1 MVSIR
6 NIHMRPKLVALFLLI
21 GISALLVAG
30 FWASRQ
36 AEQALLEKSYNQ
48 LESVREIKR
57 QAVERYFTHIQNQ
70 ILTFSE
76 NSMVVDA
83 MGELREVFPRFR
95 EENQYDAADIR
106 RMSSELITYYTN
118 DFSAEFRSQN
128 DGQDPRA
135 KRYFD
140 QLDDDSI
147 AFQYHYIKANPNP
160 LGSKEV
166 LDRAPDLSAYSALH
180 AELHPVVRSYLQ
192 KFGYYDIFLVD
203 PDSGDIL
210 YSVFKELDYSTSLI
224 DGPYA
229 NTNFGEVFR
238 KANAATQPDIFYLV
252 DYAQYFPS
260 YEAPASFI
268 ASPIFDGT
276 KKIGVAIFQMP
287 IDALN
292 AIMTERAGL
301 GRSGE
306 SYLVG
311 PDLLMRSD
319 SYLDPENHSVT
330 ASFRRPE
337 TGGVDTVAVREALA
351 SKTGSQIVIDYNGNP
366 VLSAFAPVAV
376 GDTIWALMAE
386 IDEAEVMEPVFDLIW
401 SLILVGILLSL
412 ILVVLAYAVAGSI
425 AKPLRSTVT
434 FAERIADGDLTVQAD
449 PALLAQKDEVGEL
462 VQAMDRMVR
471 KLREI
476 ISSVV
481 AGTNNITAASEQNSA
496 TAQSLSQGASQQ
508 ASSVEETTASV
519 EQMSASIE
527 QNTENAKVT
536 DTMASK
542 AATDAGEG
550 GEAVSKTVDAMK
562 SIAEKISIIDDIAY
576 QTNLLALNAAI
587 EAARAGEHG
596 KGFAVVASEVRKLA
610 ERSQV
615 ASQEIG
621 EVAKGSVTLAVRAG
635 ELLDEIVPAIRK
647 TSDLVQEIS
656 AASSEQ
662 SAGAN
667 QINMAMEQL
676 NSITQQSASSS
687 EELASTSEEMSSQ
700 AQQLQQ
706 LVSFFKISGSSNRS
720 VKT

>member
-1 MVSIR
+1 
-6 NIHMRPKLVALFLLI
+6 MRPKLVALFLLI
-21 GISALLVAG
+21 GISALVVTG

-36 AEQALLEKSYNQ
+36 AEQALLEKSYDQ

-76 NSMVVDA
+76 NSMVVEA
-83 MGELREVFPRFR
+83 MRELKEVFPNFR

-106 RMSSELITYYTN
+106 RMANELVTYYTN
-118 DFSAEFRSQN
+118 DFSAEFRNQN
-128 DGQDPRA
+128 NDRDPRA

-147 AFQYHYIKANPNP
+147 AYQYHYIKANPNP

-166 LDRAPDLSAYSALH
+166 LDRAPDQSAYSALH

-203 PDSGDIL
+203 PDSGDIV

-229 NTNFGEVFR
+229 DTNFGEVFR
-238 KANAATQPDIFYLV
+238 MANAATQPDIFYLV

-268 ASPIFDGT
+268 ASPIFDGA

-351 SKTGSQIVIDYNGNP
+351 SQTGSQIVIDYNGNP
-366 VLSAFAPVAV
+366 VLSAYAPVAV
-376 GDTIWALMAE
+376 GDTTWALMAE

-401 SLILVGILLSL
+401 SLVLVGILLSL

-425 AKPLRSTVT
+425 AKPLRSTVS
-434 FAERIADGDLTVQAD
+434 FAESIADGDLTIRAD
-449 PALLAQKDEVGEL
+449 PVLLAQKDEVGEL
-462 VQAMDRMVR
+462 VQAMDRMVG

-476 ISSVV
+476 IGSVV
-481 AGTNNITAASEQNSA
+481 SGTNNITAASEQNSA

-562 SIAEKISIIDDIAY
+562 SIADKISIIDDIAY

-621 EVAKGSVTLAVRAG
+621 EVAKGSVNLAVRAG

-706 LVSFFKISGSSNRS
+706 LVSFFKIGDHSDRR

>member
-1 MVSIR
+1 
-6 NIHMRPKLVALFLLI
+6 
-21 GISALLVAG
+21 
-30 FWASRQ
+30 
-36 AEQALLEKSYNQ
+36 
-48 LESVREIKR
+48 
-57 QAVERYFTHIQNQ
+57 
-70 ILTFSE
+70 
-76 NSMVVDA
+76 
-83 MGELREVFPRFR
+83 
-95 EENQYDAADIR
+95 
-106 RMSSELITYYTN
+106 
-118 DFSAEFRSQN
+118 
-128 DGQDPRA
+128 
-135 KRYFD
+135 
-140 QLDDDSI
+140 
-147 AFQYHYIKANPNP
+147 
-160 LGSKEV
+160 
-166 LDRAPDLSAYSALH
+166 
-180 AELHPVVRSYLQ
+180 
-192 KFGYYDIFLVD
+192 
-203 PDSGDIL
+203 
-210 YSVFKELDYSTSLI
+210 
-224 DGPYA
+224 
-229 NTNFGEVFR
+229 
-238 KANAATQPDIFYLV
+238 
-252 DYAQYFPS
+252 
-260 YEAPASFI
+260 
-268 ASPIFDGT
+268 
-276 KKIGVAIFQMP
+276 
-287 IDALN
+287 
-292 AIMTERAGL
+292 
-301 GRSGE
+301 
-306 SYLVG
+306 
-311 PDLLMRSD
+311 
-319 SYLDPENHSVT
+319 ENHSVT

-337 TGGVDTVAVREALA
+337 TGGVDTDAVREALA

-401 SLILVGILLSL
+401 SLVLVGILLSL

-615 ASQEIG
+615 ASQEIR
-621 EVAKGSVTLAVRAG
+621 EVAKGSVKLAVRAG
-635 ELLDEIVPAIRK
+635 ELLDEIVPAIRN